1 MSSKN
6 LLNIFL
12 NPFEDI
18 KSNTLLVIG
27 TIGFI
32 LFCILGYF
40 FHFINDGIIQIH
52 PSVPKEFWK
61 YLVNG
66 SINTLGLTVILFV
79 YGKMVNNKTRAE
91 DVLIAVLIAQIAL
104 IFIVVVSLNPYSTE
118 ISQNILQEI
127 ERGNIAHLKIDTLS
141 LIILTISG
149 IIGIIFLYYFFHLL
163 VIGMKVAINSKKL
176 SHTIVIVLVTLV
188 LDMILKITY
197 PYL

>member
-32 LFCILGYF
+32 LLSILGYF

-52 PSVPKEFWK
+52 PSVTKEFWK

-66 SINTLGLTVILFV
+66 SINTLSLTVILFL

-127 ERGNIAHLKIDTLS
+127 EKGNIAHLKIETTS

-149 IIGIIFLYYFFHLL
+149 IIGIVFLYYFFHLL

-176 SHTIVIVLVTLV
+176 SHTIVIVVLTLV